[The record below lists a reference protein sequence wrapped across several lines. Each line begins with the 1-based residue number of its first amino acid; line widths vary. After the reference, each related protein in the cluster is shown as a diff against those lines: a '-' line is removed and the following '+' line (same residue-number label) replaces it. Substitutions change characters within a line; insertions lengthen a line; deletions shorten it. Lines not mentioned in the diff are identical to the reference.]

1 MSPPPPTPPLV
12 LFLSSLKL
20 PSSTCFCKCV
30 FCNSGMLILHD
41 QFFCLHA
48 FLFSQQTPRSPV
60 PSSMQ
65 EGCKIEVR
73 FCKLQIRVWGLR
85 MLNSVSFFGLFCGWR
100 LCWSRIDFIGWLQF
114 FCFGHPRQRDAR
126 LIDVRFCKLQIR
138 VWGLQYFYF
147 FGGGLFVAGGYVDW
161 DWFHRLIVI
170 LLYWASNTETSKKAA
185 LEAAAVVSDLLVE
198 SINGGVQEVFVNEKQ
213 IEMEARSMGVTV
225 QRFSKQTSQWLNV
238 IHTFDSALKVS
249 STQFL
254 LLPFVFLFLLSLSL
268 FLSPLVCVLSA
279 AK

>member
-1 MSPPPPTPPLV
+1 
-12 LFLSSLKL
+12 
-20 PSSTCFCKCV
+20 
-30 FCNSGMLILHD
+30 
-41 QFFCLHA
+41 
-48 FLFSQQTPRSPV
+48 
-60 PSSMQ
+60 
-65 EGCKIEVR
+65 
-73 FCKLQIRVWGLR
+73 
-85 MLNSVSFFGLFCGWR
+85 
-100 LCWSRIDFIGWLQF
+100 
-114 FCFGHPRQRDAR
+114 
-126 LIDVRFCKLQIR
+126 
-138 VWGLQYFYF
+138 
-147 FGGGLFVAGGYVDW
+147 
-161 DWFHRLIVI
+161 VI

-268 FLSPLVCVLSA
+268 FLPPLVCVLSV

>member
-1 MSPPPPTPPLV
+1 MN
-12 LFLSSLKL
+12 FFWGG
-20 PSSTCFCKCV
+20 CFV
-30 FCNSGMLILHD
+30 ARGYVDHRLISQIDCNSSVLGILDKGMQDWLMWGFASSRLGFEDVSIK
-41 QFFCLHA
+41 FFL
-48 FLFSQQTPRSPV
+48 
-60 PSSMQ
+60 
-65 EGCKIEVR
+65 
-73 FCKLQIRVWGLR
+73 
-85 MLNSVSFFGLFCGWR
+85 
-100 LCWSRIDFIGWLQF
+100 
-114 FCFGHPRQRDAR
+114 
-126 LIDVRFCKLQIR
+126 
-138 VWGLQYFYF
+138 
-147 FGGGLFVAGGYVDW
+147 GGGLFVAGGYVDW

-170 LLYWASNTETSKKAA
+170 LLFWASNTETSKKAA
-185 LEAAAVVSDLLVE
+185 LEAAAAVSDLLVE

-213 IEMEARSMGVTV
+213 IEMEARSMSVTV

>member
-1 MSPPPPTPPLV
+1 MEEGLEAS
-12 LFLSSLKL
+12 FA
-20 PSSTCFCKCV
+20 
-30 FCNSGMLILHD
+30 NMM
-41 QFFCLHA
+41 QQHA
-48 FLFSQQTPRSPV
+48 HHSAHLRD
-60 PSSMQ
+60 
-65 EGCKIEVR
+65 
-73 FCKLQIRVWGLR
+73 RV
-85 MLNSVSFFGLFCGWR
+85 
-100 LCWSRIDFIGWLQF
+100 Q
-114 FCFGHPRQRDAR
+114 
-126 LIDVRFCKLQIR
+126 
-138 VWGLQYFYF
+138 
-147 FGGGLFVAGGYVDW
+147 
-161 DWFHRLIVI
+161 
-170 LLYWASNTETSKKAA
+170 TSKKAA

-268 FLSPLVCVLSA
+268 FLPPLVCVLSV